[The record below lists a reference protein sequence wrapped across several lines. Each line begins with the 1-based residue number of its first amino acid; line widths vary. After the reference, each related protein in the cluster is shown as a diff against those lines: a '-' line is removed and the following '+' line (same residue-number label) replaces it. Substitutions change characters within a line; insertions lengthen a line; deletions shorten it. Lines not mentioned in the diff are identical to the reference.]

1 MKPASETLQRLRS
14 LLVKLAKPASE
25 SCDDLLVKPAREAC
39 LQSLQSLQ
47 SLRSLRSRT
56 KIDSMKFMRV
66 MKIASR
72 KRTPSPVRLE
82 VEDSSILQSML
93 LVDVT
98 LQLGSII

>member
-1 MKPASETLQRLRS
+1 VKPASETLQRLRS

-25 SCDDLLVKPAREAC
+25 SCDDLLVKPASEAC
-39 LQSLQSLQ
+39 LQSLQ

-98 LQLGSII
+98 LQLGSKI